1 MCTKR
6 LPKDKPVYCMGV
18 GYAID
23 LVVCVAQGVDMF
35 DCVYVP
41 HCSWCWSHPRY
52 ISHVWVDNR
61 YPTRT
66 ARFGVA
72 LVESGT
78 MNLKNSTF
86 KNDTRPIDET
96 CECIACKVR
105 QRPILSSHLLL
116 LTSVFVI
123 FRSRIIHAPLYGL
136 CFSLKIQWDL
146 RYTH

>member
-105 QRPILSSHLLL
+105 HCQSTVVCMLPCCHFCVIL
-116 LTSVFVI
+116 
-123 FRSRIIHAPLYGL
+123 FRTRIIHVPLCGL
-136 CFSLKIQWDL
+136 CFSLRIQSDL
-146 RYTH
+146 R